1 MEPVVLGTSDDE
13 SGSDSWSDESDAV
26 ASEPGNDDE
35 TSEDDESDDGLSDD
49 DESDDGSEDG
59 DSEGGDSEDGESEDA
74 EDEDDGSS
82 RRPERKERLYTA
94 NDMRAALRLILSH
107 EIAGAQLTPP
117 LVARRT
123 ALELYVQ
130 PAERRV
136 CGRRRGRARSRKA
149 VARGCGRSV
158 LLPCFVCPRP
168 AHKIAQVAYACT
180 LSSRMCEWSRAPG
193 WIS

>member
-1 MEPVVLGTSDDE
+1 MEPAVLGTSDDE
-13 SGSDSWSDESDAV
+13 SGSDSWS
-26 ASEPGNDDE
+26 
-35 TSEDDESDDGLSDD
+35 

-94 NDMRAALRLILSH
+94 NDMRAALRRILSH

-130 PAERRV
+130 PAD
-136 CGRRRGRARSRKA
+136 G
-149 VARGCGRSV
+149 
-158 LLPCFVCPRP
+158 
-168 AHKIAQVAYACT
+168 
-180 LSSRMCEWSRAPG
+180 
-193 WIS
+193 

>member
-1 MEPVVLGTSDDE
+1 MEPAVLGTSDDE

-26 ASEPGNDDE
+26 ASELGNDDE

-94 NDMRAALRLILSH
+94 NDMRAALRLILSA
-107 EIAGAQLTPP
+107 ELLRGEDLSAAAAAGVDGVNQPTM
-117 LVARRT
+117 ARKVSRI
-123 ALELYVQ
+123 
-130 PAERRV
+130 P
-136 CGRRRGRARSRKA
+136 RAS
-149 VARGCGRSV
+149 
-158 LLPCFVCPRP
+158 
-168 AHKIAQVAYACT
+168 
-180 LSSRMCEWSRAPG
+180 
-193 WIS
+193 